1 MIVVGSSKWRGTF
14 REGEGTISTA
24 TTTLDAVP
32 YTFASRFEGA
42 PGAIPEEL
50 FAAAH
55 AGCFNHALANGANLQ
70 GLTVETISTSAEVAM
85 GADDQGPAILGVHF
99 TVEATAPTLTEE
111 KFQQLAERARAFCA
125 ISKAVSVEITMK
137 ATLVG

>member
-1 MIVVGSSKWRGTF
+1 
-14 REGEGTISTA
+14 
-24 TTTLDAVP
+24 
-32 YTFASRFEGA
+32 
-42 PGAIPEEL
+42 
-50 FAAAH
+50 
-55 AGCFNHALANGANLQ
+55 
-70 GLTVETISTSAEVAM
+70 
-85 GADDQGPAILGVHF
+85 VHF